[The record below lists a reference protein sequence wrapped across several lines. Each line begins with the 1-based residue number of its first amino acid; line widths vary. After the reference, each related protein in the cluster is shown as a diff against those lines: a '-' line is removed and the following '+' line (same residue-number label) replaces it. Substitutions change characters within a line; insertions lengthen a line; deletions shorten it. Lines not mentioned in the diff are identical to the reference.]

1 MGANKTIGKKK
12 RIKDTFAARHL
23 QPRKKNTDV
32 LVKQRVS
39 ENGFRVELS
48 QIIHAKKG
56 GVYKVRR
63 TL

>member
-1 MGANKTIGKKK
+1 MGVNNAAGKKK

-39 ENGFRVELS
+39 ENGFRLELGRN
-48 QIIHAKKG
+48 KKKKKRG
-56 GVYKVRR
+56 IEKSDIAH
-63 TL
+63 